1 MTLAEMQQYLS
12 DVANTVTSGAQSYQ
26 QVYNAT
32 HTPSTQTPAQ
42 VQNTGGITSVPM
54 TQQNKTLLI
63 AGGIFLFIV
72 GLFYFLR
79 RG

>member
-1 MTLAEMQQYLS
+1 MTLAEMQQYMS
-12 DVANTVTSGAQSYQ
+12 DLANTVTSGSQSYQ

-32 HTPSTQTPAQ
+32 HTPNTQTPAQ
-42 VQNTGGITSVPM
+42 TQSAGGISAVPM
-54 TQQNKTLLI
+54 TSQNKTLLI